1 MSMTDPAV
9 RVDEAHRTDRADEAE
24 DTRARV
30 QALLDALVRE
40 LVLDEAGRARDPLVT
55 HGLVDGVRAALDR
68 LASGDGEADA
78 TAAGGSL
85 SPGDFLANSFVV
97 RELLGTGG
105 MAEVYRVRHRDLRH
119 DYAAKILK
127 PERALDGLVADCFA
141 AEARALLD
149 IRHDAIVRAHAFL
162 RHGDGRNFLLL
173 DLVRGPTLAR
183 RIAEAP
189 LTPEELQA
197 LAARLA
203 SALACLHAV
212 GFIHGDLSAE
222 NVVVA
227 GAVEG
232 AVLLDLG
239 LLHAGALGAGEI
251 AFSGRWSIAAP
262 EHLAG
267 APLSAA
273 TDLYALGLL
282 LLSAA
287 SAAAGAAP
295 LALGTDPASA
305 LAARAA
311 GFDLEPVPKV
321 LRPLIAALLDP
332 DPAARPA
339 AAACADRIEHPGLLQ
354 RLVGAAI

>member
-1 MSMTDPAV
+1 MSA
-9 RVDEAHRTDRADEAE
+9 EERTEDGA

-40 LVLDEAGRARDPLVT
+40 LVLDEAGRARDAQVT
-55 HGLVDGVRAALDR
+55 HDLVDGVRAALDR
-68 LASGDGEADA
+68 LASGDGELDA
-78 TAAGGSL
+78 APAGGSL
-85 SPGDFLANSFVV
+85 QPGDFLANSFVV

-149 IRHDAIVRAHAFL
+149 IRHEAIVRAHAFL
-162 RHGDGRNFLLL
+162 RHGDGRTFLLL
-173 DLVRGPTLAR
+173 DLVRGPTLAAR
-183 RIAEAP
+183 LAEAP
-189 LTPEELQA
+189 LAPEELQG

-203 SALACLHAV
+203 SALACLHGT

-287 SAAAGAAP
+287 AGGP
-295 LALGTDPASA
+295 LALGSDRESA
-305 LAARAA
+305 LSARAA
-311 GFDLEPVPKV
+311 PFDLEPVPKA
-321 LRPLIAALLDP
+321 LRSLVAALLDP
-332 DPAARPA
+332 DPAARPS
-339 AAACADRIEHPGLLQ
+339 AAACAERIAHPGILQ
-354 RLVGAAI
+354 RLIGVPI